1 MRPKTG
7 TLFLMMLA
15 LAPGLAGAA
24 EDLLQAYAQAR
35 ASDPVLAAAEAARG
49 GVREELGQARAP
61 LLPQWTLAWTQEH
74 QRLAGGSEQRSREL
88 QHRVS
93 QVLLDFAR
101 MARLRSAQA
110 RDEGQQALLQAARQA
125 LLVRVAQA
133 YFGVLSAGDALATV
147 QANEDAFARQ
157 VQQAQARFAAGL
169 GAQVDVEQARSYH
182 ALALANT
189 VAARKALLD
198 AREALAEITGSP
210 TGALKPLGQDL
221 AALPLEAVKAAER
234 EAWVTQALRDNP
246 TLRAEQL
253 ALSASEQALD
263 AARAAHLPTL
273 SLALESGRHWPQSSG
288 AGSGAGAGRSDTTL
302 GLSLSLPLFA
312 GGATEAQRRQAA
324 YQRDGAREAL
334 EQRRRRVQRE
344 TLVQFDAVQL
354 GAAQMDS
361 TRSAV
366 EAAGRALAATQT
378 GQALGTRSMT
388 DLLLAIQNQAA
399 AQGAHSQ
406 ARHQY
411 VLARLQLQQAAG
423 AIDETHLAAV
433 NTLLQE

>member
-7 TLFLMMLA
+7 TLLLMMLA
-15 LAPGLAGAA
+15 LLPGLAGAA
-24 EDLLQAYAQAR
+24 DDLLQAYAQAR

-49 GVREELGQARAP
+49 GAREEVGQARAP
-61 LLPQWTLAWTQEH
+61 LLPQWTLELTQER
-74 QRLAGGSEQRSREL
+74 QRLAGSEQRSREL
-88 QHRVS
+88 QHRIS
-93 QVLLDFAR
+93 QVLLDFSR

-110 RDEGQQALLQAARQA
+110 RDEGQQALLQAAQQA

-133 YFGVLSAGDALATV
+133 YFGVLSASDALATV

-169 GAQVDVEQARSYH
+169 GAQVDIEQARTYH
-182 ALALANT
+182 ALAGANT

-210 TGALKPLGQDL
+210 TGPLKPLAQDL
-221 AALPLEAVKAAER
+221 AALPPEAAGR

-273 SLALESGRHWPQSSG
+273 SLALESGRHWPPT
-288 AGSGAGAGRSDTTL
+288 AGASSGRSDTTL

-312 GGATEAQRRQAA
+312 GGATESQRRQAA
-324 YQRDGAREAL
+324 HHRDGAREAL
-334 EQRRRRVQRE
+334 EQRRRRVVRE
-344 TLVQFDAVQL
+344 TLAQFDAVQL

-366 EAAGRALAATQT
+366 EAASRALAATQT
-378 GQALGTRSMT
+378 GQELGTRSMT

-399 AQGAHSQ
+399 AQGAYSQ

-423 AIDETHLAAV
+423 AIDETHLAAI

>member
-1 MRPKTG
+1 MRPETRI
-7 TLFLMMLA
+7 LLLSLA
-15 LAPGLAGAA
+15 LLPGLAGAA
-24 EDLLQAYAQAR
+24 DDLLQAYAQAR

-49 GVREELGQARAP
+49 GAREEVGQARAP

-74 QRLAGGSEQRSREL
+74 QRGGSEQRSREL
-88 QHRVS
+88 QHRIS
-93 QVLLDFAR
+93 QVLLDFSR

-110 RDEGQQALLQAARQA
+110 RDEGEQALLQAAQQA

-133 YFGVLSAGDALATV
+133 YFGVLSASDSLATV

-169 GAQVDVEQARSYH
+169 GAQVDIEQARTYH
-182 ALALANT
+182 ALAGANT

-210 TGALKPLGQDL
+210 IGPLKPLGQDL
-221 AALPLEAVKAAER
+221 AALPPEAAER

-246 TLRAEQL
+246 ALRAEQL

-273 SLALESGRHWPQSSG
+273 SLALQSGRLWPPTAG
-288 AGSGAGAGRSDTTL
+288 AGSGRSDTTL

-312 GGATEAQRRQAA
+312 GGATESQRRQAA
-324 YQRDGAREAL
+324 YQRDGAREAV
-334 EQRRRRVQRE
+334 EQRRRRVMRE
-344 TLVQFDAVQL
+344 TLAQFDAVQL
-354 GAAQMDS
+354 GAAQMDR

-378 GQALGTRSMT
+378 GQELGTRSMT

-399 AQGAHSQ
+399 ARGAYSQ
-406 ARHQY
+406 ARHHY

-433 NTLLQE
+433 NALLQE

>member
-1 MRPKTG
+1 MRPKTA
-7 TLFLMMLA
+7 TLLLMMLA
-15 LAPGLAGAA
+15 LLPGLAGAA

-35 ASDPVLAAAEAARG
+35 TSDPVLAAAEAARG
-49 GVREELGQARAP
+49 GAREELGQARAP

-74 QRLAGGSEQRSREL
+74 QRLAGSSEQRSREL
-88 QHRVS
+88 QHRIS
-93 QVLLDFAR
+93 QVLLDFSR

-133 YFGVLSAGDALATV
+133 YFGVLSASDALATV

-169 GAQVDVEQARSYH
+169 GAQVDIEQARTYH
-182 ALALANT
+182 ALARANT

-210 TGALKPLGQDL
+210 TGSLKPLSQDL
-221 AALPLEAVKAAER
+221 AALPPEAAER
-234 EAWVTQALRDNP
+234 DTWVTQALRDNP
-246 TLRAEQL
+246 ALRAEQL

-273 SLALESGRHWPQSSG
+273 SLALESGRHWPPTAG

-334 EQRRRRVQRE
+334 EQRRRRVVRE
-344 TLVQFDAVQL
+344 TLAQFDAVQL
-354 GAAQMDS
+354 GAAQLDS

-378 GQALGTRSMT
+378 GQELGTRSMT

-399 AQGAHSQ
+399 AQGAYSQ

-411 VLARLQLQQAAG
+411 VLARLQLRQAAG

-433 NTLLQE
+433 NALLQE

>member
-1 MRPKTG
+1 MRPKTA
-7 TLFLMMLA
+7 TLLLMMLA
-15 LAPGLAGAA
+15 LVPGLAGAA

-35 ASDPVLAAAEAARG
+35 TSDPVLAAAEAARG
-49 GVREELGQARAP
+49 GAREELGQARAP

-74 QRLAGGSEQRSREL
+74 QRLAGSSEQRSREL
-88 QHRVS
+88 QHRIS
-93 QVLLDFAR
+93 QVLLDFSR

-133 YFGVLSAGDALATV
+133 YFGVLSASDALATV

-169 GAQVDVEQARSYH
+169 GAQVDIEQARTYH
-182 ALALANT
+182 ALARANT

-210 TGALKPLGQDL
+210 TGPLKSLAQDL
-221 AALPLEAVKAAER
+221 AALPPEAAER

-246 TLRAEQL
+246 ALRAEQL

-273 SLALESGRHWPQSSG
+273 SLALESGRHWPPT
-288 AGSGAGAGRSDTTL
+288 AGAGAGRSDTTL

-312 GGATEAQRRQAA
+312 GGATESQRRQAA
-324 YQRDGAREAL
+324 YQRDGAREVL
-334 EQRRRRVQRE
+334 EQRRRRVVRE
-344 TLVQFDAVQL
+344 TLAQFDAVQL
-354 GAAQMDS
+354 GAAQLDS

-378 GQALGTRSMT
+378 GQELGTRSMT

-399 AQGAHSQ
+399 AQGAYSQ

-411 VLARLQLQQAAG
+411 VLARLQLRQAAG

-433 NTLLQE
+433 NALLQE

>member
-1 MRPKTG
+1 
-7 TLFLMMLA
+7 MMLA
-15 LAPGLAGAA
+15 LTPGLAGAA

-88 QHRVS
+88 QHRIS

-133 YFGVLSAGDALATV
+133 YFGVLSASDALATV

-157 VQQAQARFAAGL
+157 VQQAQARFAASL
-169 GAQVDVEQARSYH
+169 GAQVDIEQARTYH
-182 ALALANT
+182 ALARANT

-210 TGALKPLGQDL
+210 PGPLKPLAQDL
-221 AALPLEAVKAAER
+221 AALPPEAAER

-246 TLRAEQL
+246 ALRAEQL

-273 SLALESGRHWPQSSG
+273 SLALESGRHWPQSLGAGAG
-288 AGSGAGAGRSDTTL
+288 AGSGRSDTTL

-334 EQRRRRVQRE
+334 EQRRRRVVRE
-344 TLVQFDAVQL
+344 TLAQFDAVQL

-378 GQALGTRSMT
+378 GQELGTRSMT

-399 AQGAHSQ
+399 AQGAYSQ

-411 VLARLQLQQAAG
+411 VLARLQLRQAAG